1 MAIFRRS
8 CTLAVVTSLAC
19 SPALLTLP
27 VTGWAQIEEV
37 IVTTRKREESLQE
50 VPIAVVAI
58 GAAEID
64 RKAISSLQD
73 ITKNLSSVEFDE
85 GTSSSD
91 TRITIRGLS
100 PTRGRQN
107 VAVLVDGIDVSTE
120 SIASSG
126 GGALLNTRL
135 VDIER
140 IEVVKGPQMAL
151 YGRSAFAGAIQYV
164 TKDPSDEF
172 EATIAAD
179 GNGEDQYTT
188 TLGLSGPVLGD
199 KLGLRFNAAFWDEP
213 GYYDNT
219 ITGNS
224 LGDDKGFGLA
234 LTAKSQL
241 TDSFSLKF
249 RAEYQDQKTGPA
261 PTAFMKFNT
270 EVPVPTSTTTPYT
283 DAASGIVHPPL
294 FRCFNKLTSK
304 TWNDTLTGRNDRLYA
319 PGYTP
324 TGPESLQPNP
334 VLYSSP
340 YCETGVAGFSG
351 APGNFN
357 KSDIAISP
365 NPWTNDDYDGLDR
378 KLLRLSMVANWDLE
392 KGTLTSR
399 TGYIHED
406 ASEIADNGKFAVS
419 PNASTISPP
428 TGSPYLD
435 TNPAYLDA
443 NPNSFTVDTDKT
455 TSQLSQELQY
465 RTNFDGP
472 AQITVGALYWHED
485 VENDTYSTTLQ
496 ASGSH
501 CAWSSITGQSF
512 EQLGLFDARPDMT
525 GTSCYGYSERA
536 IAPLALGGFNY
547 TDGTTYNGINGYIQD
562 AVTPADR
569 DTSHRSLFGMVE
581 YELTSSVKG
590 IFEGRYNVE
599 SVDVKGPVFLDP
611 NASGGP
617 GSWVPCGIF
626 FRPCDND
633 YLFGQY
639 GPFYSQSNFIAAN
652 NGQQYDANG
661 NYTISSTAAV
671 SAGTGYDIWAPDY
684 LFTSGPLKGTAYR
697 DAIPAT
703 CLADPAVQQ
712 RLATFD
718 AGGGDPFDMFNP
730 SCVGTISRN
739 DSWFSPKVTLAWQV
753 NDDLNVYGSW
763 SRAEKPGGFSTLG
776 IGSSGLNRELLEYEP
791 EKLVVWE
798 VGAKSQWLDRTLLL
812 NTAFFYQDFTD
823 KQTLVSVLNN
833 IGDRLVNKLEN
844 VDGAEVYGLELE
856 ATWAPET
863 MFLSGNWQFNGSYT
877 WLDAKYVGAGVEN
890 TSFTFIAAAG
900 NCTMKELGPQTTVC
914 QVSLDGKKLE
924 DAPKGKF
931 TGSIGYTLPL
941 GEDLSFFTETDF
953 MWVAKR
959 YIEATNENWVE
970 SDTNVDLRLG
980 VRGRN
985 WEVMGY
991 VNNVFDDD
999 TVTSVLGGPSL
1010 SCCFILGSAIDISGR
1025 EPPSDDPGGDPSD
1038 GDQAPNEPGKTVTV
1052 ELPQFR
1058 AAFAP
1063 DPRVVGIRA
1072 RYRFGGS
1079 D

>member
-8 CTLAVVTSLAC
+8 CTLAVITSLAC
-19 SPALLTLP
+19 GPALLTLP

-37 IVTTRKREESLQE
+37 IVTTRKREESLQD

-58 GAAEID
+58 GAEEID
-64 RKAISSLQD
+64 RKAINSMQD

-85 GTSSSD
+85 GASNSD

-120 SIASSG
+120 AISSSG
-126 GGALLNTRL
+126 GGVLLNTRL

-140 IEVVKGPQMAL
+140 IEVVKGPQLAL
-151 YGRSAFAGAIQYV
+151 YGRSAFAGAIQYI

-179 GNGEDQYTT
+179 ANGDDQYTT
-188 TLGLSGPVLGD
+188 TLGLSGPVFGD
-199 KLGLRFNAAFWDEP
+199 KLGLRFNAAYWDDP
-213 GYYDNT
+213 GFYDNT

-249 RAEYQDQKTGPA
+249 RAEYQDQQSGPA
-261 PTAFMKFNT
+261 ATAFLKFNSET
-270 EVPVPTSTTTPYT
+270 LVPTTASTPYT
-283 DAASGIVHPPL
+283 DPVSGIVHPAL
-294 FRCFNKLTSK
+294 FRCFEKLSSK
-304 TWNDTLTGRNDRLYA
+304 AWNNTLTERNNRLYA

-324 TGPESLQPNP
+324 TGPTSAQPNP

-340 YCETGVAGFSG
+340 YCETAVAGFVG
-351 APGNFN
+351 APGKFN
-357 KSDIAISP
+357 KSDIAVSP
-365 NPWTNDDYDGLDR
+365 NPWTNDDYEGIDR
-378 KLLRLSMVANWDLE
+378 QLLRLSLVADWELE

-399 TGYIHED
+399 TGYIHEAAD
-406 ASEIADNGKFAVS
+406 EWSDNGKFAAR
-419 PNASTISPP
+419 PNAATISPP
-428 TGSPYLD
+428 TGGPYLA

-455 TSQLSQELQY
+455 TTQLSQELMY
-465 RTNFDGP
+465 RTNFEGP
-472 AQITVGALYWHED
+472 AQLTLGALYWNEK
-485 VENDTYSTTLQ
+485 VENDTYSLTLQ
-496 ASGSH
+496 GSGSH
-501 CAWSSITGQSF
+501 CAWSSATGQTF
-512 EQLGLFDARPDMT
+512 DDIGLLDGNPNYV

-536 IAPLALGGFNY
+536 VAPLARGGFNF
-547 TDGTTYNGINGYIQD
+547 TDGTTYNGIQGYVND
-562 AVTPADR
+562 AVSPADR
-569 DTSHRSLFGMVE
+569 DTDHRSLFGMLE
-581 YELTSSVKG
+581 YGFTNSIKG
-590 IFEGRYNVE
+590 TFEGRYSVENVK
-599 SVDVKGPVFLDP
+599 VTGPLFLDP

-639 GPFYSQSNFIAAN
+639 GPFYSQANFEAAN
-652 NGQQYDANG
+652 NGQQYDAAG
-661 NYTISSTAAV
+661 NYTIVSDDAV
-671 SAGTGYDIWAPDY
+671 RAGTGYDIWAPDY

-703 CLADPAVQQ
+703 CLADPKVQE
-712 RLATFD
+712 RLAPG
-718 AGGGDPFDMFNP
+718 AVDPFDMFNP
-730 SCVGTISRN
+730 FCVSSISRN
-739 DSWFSPKVTLAWQV
+739 DSWFSPKLTMSWQV
-753 NDDLNVYGSW
+753 NDDLNTYVSW
-763 SRAEKPGGFSTLG
+763 ARSEKPGGFATLS
-776 IGSSGLNRELLEYEP
+776 IGSSGLNRELLEYKP

-798 VGAKSQWLDRTLLL
+798 IGAKSQWLDRTLIV
-812 NTAFFYQDFTD
+812 NTSFFFQDFTD
-823 KQTLVSVLNN
+823 KQTLVSVINTV
-833 IGDRLVNKLEN
+833 GDRLVNKLEN

-856 ATWAPET
+856 TTWAPET
-863 MFLSGNWQFNGSYT
+863 MFLGGNWQFNGSYT
-877 WLDAKYVGAGVEN
+877 WLDAKYVGAEVEN
-890 TSFTFIAAAG
+890 TSFTFISAAG
-900 NCTMKELGPQTTVC
+900 NCKMKEVAPSNTVC
-914 QVSLDGKKLE
+914 LVSLDGKTLE

-931 TGSIGYTLPL
+931 TGSIGYNLPL
-941 GEDLSFFTETDF
+941 TEGLSFFTETDF

-980 VRGRN
+980 LRGGN

-991 VNNVFDDD
+991 VSNVFDDD
-999 TVTSVLGGPSL
+999 TVASVLGGPSL
-1010 SCCFILGSAIDISGR
+1010 SCCFILGSGIDLSGR
-1025 EPPSDDPGGDPSD
+1025 EPP
-1038 GDQAPNEPGKTVTV
+1038 AANAANNEPGKTVTV

-1063 DPRVVGIRA
+1063 DPRVIGIRA
-1072 RYRFGGS
+1072 RYKFGGAN
-1079 D
+1079 